1 MATLSGFFGLLG
13 VLLVTVR
20 LYGVLSY
27 TVAQRRNEIGIRM
40 SLGAARQDKAQW
52 RHCETSDCDPHLRP
66 IKAMR
71 HAK

>member
-13 VLLVTVR
+13 VLLATMG

-27 TVAQRRNEIGIRM
+27 KVAQRRNEIGVRM
-40 SLGAARQDKAQW
+40 SLGAARQDKTQW
-52 RHCETSDCDPHLRP
+52 RHCETSDCDPYLRP